1 MIVPVKGVLKMAEKK
16 YLTPGGTV
24 SGGTIDADCES
35 AQLFDKVRVG
45 TLGVYFREGFRVKHV
60 PYTALERAFIRVQE
74 VNGRLCCGKA
84 VFAYFRLVFVVNGK
98 EWADV
103 ISEDE
108 KAMDD
113 ALAEIAA
120 RSPATAIGFVK

>member
-1 MIVPVKGVLKMAEKK
+1 MADKKFYSPAGPVTDAAVTADQKSAER
-16 YLTPGGTV
+16 
-24 SGGTIDADCES
+24 
-35 AQLFDKVRVG
+35 FDKVLVG
-45 TLGVYFREGFRVKHV
+45 SLGVYYRDGFRIKYV
-60 PYTALERAFIRVQE
+60 PYSALERAFIRVQE

-84 VFAYFRLVFVVNGK
+84 VFAYFRLVLVVGGR
-98 EWADV
+98 EWGDV

-113 ALAEIAA
+113 ALAAIAR